1 MRRNSRTLPM
11 RQARL
16 LKLSRLL
23 VSRLERISADSIWAH
38 RASGH
43 RGMLLRSIDRLEN
56 VTGLSAQELEYIE
69 RLIKEGFR
77 ILEKAGIEVPVPE
90 DMGVA

>member
-1 MRRNSRTLPM
+1 
-11 RQARL
+11 
-16 LKLSRLL
+16 
-23 VSRLERISADSIWAH
+23 
-38 RASGH
+38 
-43 RGMLLRSIDRLEN
+43 MLLRSIDRLEN